1 MVKQRASL
9 DLDLD
14 DDILSIASQPS
25 IKPKMNSE
33 QIKEIAHQSGFF
45 SRQPQK
51 SSPAPQQSPENNFT
65 PRRRRNISPYHAQLG
80 IKVRPEIK
88 EIFHTISDLMGIHD
102 CSTFELAILALLEK
116 NNQKK
121 LIEKYNKIVNT

>member
-1 MVKQRASL
+1 MIKQRASL

-25 IKPKMNSE
+25 IKPKLNSE
-33 QIKEIAHQSGFF
+33 QIKEIANQSGFF
-45 SRQPQK
+45 SRQPQVQVTTQAVT
-51 SSPAPQQSPENNFT
+51 S
-65 PRRRRNISPYHAQLG
+65 RRRRNISPYHAQLG

-88 EIFHTISDLMGIHD
+88 EIFHSISDLMGIHD

-121 LIEKYNKIVNT
+121 LIEKYNKIVNI